1 MKVRITVH
9 GKSVL
14 ASPADNHT
22 ARDFA
27 SLLPITLSVNDLYG
41 REKFAGLPRSLSTAG
56 PRSPG
61 DEMGDVI
68 LWSPGPDLMN

>member
-14 ASPADNHT
+14 ASPADNPT

-41 REKFAGLPRSLSTAG
+41 REKFAGLPGHFRRLGHDHPAM
-56 PRSPG
+56 RWV
-61 DEMGDVI
+61 M
-68 LWSPGPDLMN
+68 